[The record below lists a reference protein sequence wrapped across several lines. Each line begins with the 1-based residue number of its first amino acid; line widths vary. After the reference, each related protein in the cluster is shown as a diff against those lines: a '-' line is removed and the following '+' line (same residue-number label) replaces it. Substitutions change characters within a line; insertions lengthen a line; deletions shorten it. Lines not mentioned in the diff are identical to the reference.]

1 MALPHV
7 SSGEVVDIKP
17 FEENFKEAYSF
28 ALLRTQHFEVMRL
41 VLPKG
46 KSFPP
51 HHIEGECT
59 IECIEGVLELH
70 AHEKVQT
77 MRARQLVFLGPRVEH
92 GLVAQEDASVLVT
105 ILRTGSDVKG

>member
-28 ALLRTQHFEVMRL
+28 ALLRTQNFEVMRL
-41 VLPKG
+41 ALPTG

-51 HHIEGECT
+51 HHLEGECT
-59 IECIEGVLELH
+59 IECIEGVVELH
-70 AHEKVQT
+70 AHGKAQT
-77 MRARQLVFLGPRVEH
+77 MRARQLVYLGPGVEH
-92 GLVAQEDASVLVT
+92 SLVANEDASVLVT
-105 ILRTGSDVKG
+105 MLRRGSDVKG